1 MSRRL
6 PFLLR
11 CALFCGAGLLAATA
25 QARMESLDDDQLSD
39 VVGQAFI
46 NLTTDAV
53 NGLNFT
59 RINFGADI
67 ETQLNMKKLQLGQ
80 YNRSGELA
88 GSADIAI
95 DNFALGT
102 VNDATG
108 AINPFLISNPYI
120 EFAYDGSKMV
130 GIRIGFGEAKG
141 YLSGDIKTLTGNVPV
156 DLYGT
161 GRQLGGSISCGLLA
175 LDCLAAK
182 TAITLTGSSQYTAQ
196 AELVNGSGNPDPVR
210 ATLIGLKNGTAL
222 DMHDSTIIGSL
233 VNVLLPFLTSNDC
246 KLMGAQTCF
255 NLAQYQSFPI
265 GTVDPKNPQNF
276 IDSSKGFFISM
287 QSQNVQWRD
296 QQDPSK
302 LVAALAGAFLN
313 MSRNA
318 DGTAPIKVDFGQAFN
333 GIPRQDT
340 CLGGLNKGC

>member
-1 MSRRL
+1 ST
-6 PFLLR
+6 
-11 CALFCGAGLLAATA
+11 LLASSAA
-25 QARMESLDDDQLSD
+25 SD
-39 VVGQAFI
+39 VYKRQ
-46 NLTTDAV
+46 
-53 NGLNFT
+53 
-59 RINFGADI
+59 
-67 ETQLNMKKLQLGQ
+67 Q

-102 VNDATG
+102 VNDTTG

-161 GRQLGGSISCGLLA
+161 GSQLGGSISCGLLA

-196 AELVNGSGNPDPVR
+196 AELVNSSGNPDPIR
-210 ATLIGLKNGTAL
+210 AAMIGLKNGTAL

-265 GTVDPKNPQNF
+265 GTVDPNNAQNF

>member
-1 MSRRL
+1 MNS
-6 PFLLR
+6 
-11 CALFCGAGLLAATA
+11 
-25 QARMESLDDDQLSD
+25 
-39 VVGQAFI
+39 
-46 NLTTDAV
+46 
-53 NGLNFT
+53 
-59 RINFGADI
+59 
-67 ETQLNMKKLQLGQ
+67 
-80 YNRSGELA
+80 
-88 GSADIAI
+88 
-95 DNFALGT
+95 
-102 VNDATG
+102 
-108 AINPFLISNPYI
+108 
-120 EFAYDGSKMV
+120 
-130 GIRIGFGEAKG
+130 
-141 YLSGDIKTLTGNVPV
+141 
-156 DLYGT
+156 
-161 GRQLGGSISCGLLA
+161 
-175 LDCLAAK
+175 
-182 TAITLTGSSQYTAQ
+182 
-196 AELVNGSGNPDPVR
+196 SGNPDPIR
-210 ATLIGLKNGTAL
+210 AAMIGLKNGTAL

-265 GTVDPKNPQNF
+265 GTVDPNNAQNF

>member
-1 MSRRL
+1 
-6 PFLLR
+6 
-11 CALFCGAGLLAATA
+11 
-25 QARMESLDDDQLSD
+25 
-39 VVGQAFI
+39 
-46 NLTTDAV
+46 
-53 NGLNFT
+53 
-59 RINFGADI
+59 
-67 ETQLNMKKLQLGQ
+67 
-80 YNRSGELA
+80 
-88 GSADIAI
+88 
-95 DNFALGT
+95 
-102 VNDATG
+102 
-108 AINPFLISNPYI
+108 
-120 EFAYDGSKMV
+120 MV

-161 GRQLGGSISCGLLA
+161 GSQLGGSISCGLLA

-196 AELVNGSGNPDPVR
+196 AELVNSSGNPDPIR
-210 ATLIGLKNGTAL
+210 AAMIGLKNGTAL

-265 GTVDPKNPQNF
+265 GTVDPNNAQNF

-296 QQDPSK
+296 QQDPQAGRRAGRC
-302 LVAALAGAFLN
+302 LPQHVAQRRWNGADQGRLRSGLQWHSTAGHLPG
-313 MSRNA
+313 R
-318 DGTAPIKVDFGQAFN
+318 PEQ
-333 GIPRQDT
+333 
-340 CLGGLNKGC
+340 GLLR